1 MCVLESCTIF
11 ELRKGEGRDRN
22 YDTTCAR
29 GHPKHTPEIFMSSP
43 QQIIGSEISKKEEN
57 RCVIILYPIY
67 SKVKSDFKSK
77 LKKTSL
83 SIKN

>member
-1 MCVLESCTIF
+1 MAVITLAIIMCVLESCTIF

-43 QQIIGSEISKKEEN
+43 
-57 RCVIILYPIY
+57 
-67 SKVKSDFKSK
+67 
-77 LKKTSL
+77 
-83 SIKN
+83 